1 MFLGK
6 ISEGRHTRP
15 WNKNRHTKP
24 CKFYQTMSCPLSADV
39 CDFAHVL
46 VDPTPPIRI
55 DAACRYYQ
63 AGFCP
68 NGPWC
73 RYAHALEAS
82 PALSG
87 AMNGMRIYSR
97 DGPKRGSSSNAGPPQ
112 YVPTDRGVISMHTS
126 VAGTVLGPPPTPVNL
141 ASPPPSNSFPTLL
154 HRSATMAS
162 PDLTDDVYAF
172 TEDPQMSE
180 HSHLHQSRIH
190 IADPS
195 SLVHVPPYSNPLPIG
210 PISPQYQFAPQLYML
225 EPKFFRFPPP
235 PRKHKPRGISK
246 KKLERY
252 KTKPCKFFYNTGMC
266 PNGDSCTFIHDED
279 PQSIKRVSLSKNK
292 EVVDDGGSNSSDAS
306 SDFAKLSLLT
316 RDQQDFCRVGALTIT
331 REDESLSHDS
341 SNSSDNGSS
350 ESDSPASKK
359 KKTKRRTRANSI
371 PSRPTAS
378 GQLNMDNLFPAESP
392 AVL

>member
-1 MFLGK
+1 
-6 ISEGRHTRP
+6 
-15 WNKNRHTKP
+15 
-24 CKFYQTMSCPLSADV
+24 MSCPLSADV

-68 NGPWC
+68 NGAWC

-97 DGPKRGSSSNAGPPQ
+97 DGPRRGSSSNAGPPQ
-112 YVPTDRGVISMHTS
+112 SVPTDRGVISMHTP
-126 VAGTVLGPPPTPVNL
+126 VAGNVLGPPPTPVNL
-141 ASPPPSNSFPTLL
+141 ASPPPSNSFPTLR
-154 HRSATMAS
+154 HHSATMAS
-162 PDLTDDVYAF
+162 PDFTDDVYAF

-195 SLVHVPPYSNPLPIG
+195 PLVHVPPYSNTLPIG
-210 PISPQYQFAPQLYML
+210 PMSPQYQFAPQLYML

-252 KTKPCKFFYNTGMC
+252 K
-266 PNGDSCTFIHDED
+266 
-279 PQSIKRVSLSKNK
+279 SKNAPK
-292 EVVDDGGSNSSDAS
+292 VCIFVAS
-306 SDFAKLSLLT
+306 
-316 RDQQDFCRVGALTIT
+316 
-331 REDESLSHDS
+331 
-341 SNSSDNGSS
+341 
-350 ESDSPASKK
+350 
-359 KKTKRRTRANSI
+359 
-371 PSRPTAS
+371 
-378 GQLNMDNLFPAESP
+378 
-392 AVL
+392 